1 MTNSKIENR
10 GNISDFMSDAIIV
23 YSYKLKISAPFSG
36 TKSVELTI
44 RAEERGSLRP
54 NPLILESTR
63 LLSPAEFYQRSFYEI
78 LIKSEIEKLR
88 ESMMRHLEIIPKL
101 QQRITETPEN
111 SYTPFLTELY
121 TVNPQR
127 Q

>member
-1 MTNSKIENR
+1 
-10 GNISDFMSDAIIV
+10 MSDAIIV

-121 TVNPQR
+121 TVNPQ
-127 Q
+127 

>member
-121 TVNPQR
+121 TVNPQ
-127 Q
+127 